1 MLKIKN
7 LDKKKLETCSL
18 SITGMDCASCAAAI
32 EKALRKTKGVSK
44 AHVNLATEKAT
55 VEFNPEEVKQAEL
68 ENAVI
73 KAGYRVKKE
82 EIELKIKGMS
92 SQHCAGIIEAAI
104 KKLKG
109 VVSVEASFANETAR
123 IVYDSSVVG
132 LADFKR
138 AVKNAG
144 YEVIEAS
151 ADTEKE
157 LREREIKDLK
167 TRFFVSLALGIPLV
181 YIAMG
186 AYIGA
191 PIPEIVLKYDG
202 IVQLILTTPI
212 LLAGLNIYKSGFRA
226 LLNLSPNMDSL
237 LAIGTGAA
245 YIYSIL
251 STFFIEGHLYYEIA
265 GLLIVFISLGRLLEA
280 IAKGRTSEA
289 IKKLIGLQA
298 KTAWVSRNGKEF
310 EIPIDEVSVGDIV
323 IIKPGGKIP
332 VDGIV
337 IDGHSSVDESMISG
351 EPMPAE
357 KIKNSKV
364 IGATINKNGWLKF
377 RATKV
382 GKDTM
387 LAHIIKMVEEAQGSK
402 APIQRLADRVSSFFV
417 PAVVGIAVLSALF
430 WFVFAGSFSI
440 AEPFIFSLTIFIA
453 VLVIAC
459 PCALGLATPTAIM
472 IGTGLGA
479 ENGILIKNAE
489 ALETAHKLK
498 IIVFDKTGTL
508 TKGKPEVTDIIA
520 VNASENE
527 VLKYAAIAEKRS
539 EHPLGEAI
547 VNKAKEK
554 KIHVADAKSFRA
566 VTGKGV
572 IASYSGKRILLGNRK
587 LIQDEKIRLD
597 ISAALEKLENEG
609 KTAMIVAVDKKV
621 IGVIAVADTLKE
633 NSKEAV
639 DELQKLGKEVVMM
652 TGDNERTA
660 KAIAGQIG
668 IKKVLAEV
676 LPGEKAE
683 EIKKLQKEG
692 KVAMVGDGINDAPA
706 LTQADVGIAIGSGT
720 DVAIESGN
728 IVLIR
733 DDLRDVV
740 KAMKL
745 SSFTMKKIKQ
755 NLFWAFFYNVAGI
768 PVAAGLLYPFI
779 GFLLNPVIAGAAMAF
794 SSLSVVSNSLLMRR
808 MRLV

>member
-1 MLKIKN
+1 LVKSPPSIKGVWGVPVLKIKN

-191 PIPEIVLKYDG
+191 PIPEIVLRYDG
-202 IVQLILTTPI
+202 IMQLILATPI
-212 LLAGLNIYKSGFRA
+212 IFAGLKIYKSGSRA

-298 KTAWVSRNGKEF
+298 KTARVSRNGKEV

-323 IIKPGGKIP
+323 IIKPGEKLP

-364 IGATINKNGWLKF
+364 IGATINKNGWLKL

-387 LAHIIKMVEEAQGSK
+387 LAQIIKMVEEAQGSK
-402 APIQRLADRVSSFFV
+402 APIQRLADRVSSFLF
-417 PAVVGIAVLSALF
+417 PQLSGLQFCQPYSGLF
-430 WFVFAGSFSI
+430 LREAFQSLSRSFS
-440 AEPFIFSLTIFIA
+440 A
-453 VLVIAC
+453 
-459 PCALGLATPTAIM
+459 
-472 IGTGLGA
+472 
-479 ENGILIKNAE
+479 
-489 ALETAHKLK
+489 
-498 IIVFDKTGTL
+498 
-508 TKGKPEVTDIIA
+508 
-520 VNASENE
+520 
-527 VLKYAAIAEKRS
+527 
-539 EHPLGEAI
+539 
-547 VNKAKEK
+547 
-554 KIHVADAKSFRA
+554 
-566 VTGKGV
+566 
-572 IASYSGKRILLGNRK
+572 
-587 LIQDEKIRLD
+587 
-597 ISAALEKLENEG
+597 
-609 KTAMIVAVDKKV
+609 
-621 IGVIAVADTLKE
+621 
-633 NSKEAV
+633 
-639 DELQKLGKEVVMM
+639 
-652 TGDNERTA
+652 
-660 KAIAGQIG
+660 
-668 IKKVLAEV
+668 
-676 LPGEKAE
+676 
-683 EIKKLQKEG
+683 
-692 KVAMVGDGINDAPA
+692 
-706 LTQADVGIAIGSGT
+706 
-720 DVAIESGN
+720 
-728 IVLIR
+728 
-733 DDLRDVV
+733 
-740 KAMKL
+740 
-745 SSFTMKKIKQ
+745 
-755 NLFWAFFYNVAGI
+755 
-768 PVAAGLLYPFI
+768 
-779 GFLLNPVIAGAAMAF
+779 
-794 SSLSVVSNSLLMRR
+794 
-808 MRLV
+808 

>member
-298 KTAWVSRNGKEF
+298 KTARVSRNGKEV

-323 IIKPGGKIP
+323 IIKPGEKLP

-364 IGATINKNGWLKF
+364 IGATINKNGWLKL

-387 LAHIIKMVEEAQGSK
+387 LAQIIKMVEEAQGSK

-706 LTQADVGIAIGSGT
+706 LT
-720 DVAIESGN
+720 
-728 IVLIR
+728 
-733 DDLRDVV
+733 
-740 KAMKL
+740 
-745 SSFTMKKIKQ
+745 
-755 NLFWAFFYNVAGI
+755 
-768 PVAAGLLYPFI
+768 
-779 GFLLNPVIAGAAMAF
+779 
-794 SSLSVVSNSLLMRR
+794 
-808 MRLV
+808 